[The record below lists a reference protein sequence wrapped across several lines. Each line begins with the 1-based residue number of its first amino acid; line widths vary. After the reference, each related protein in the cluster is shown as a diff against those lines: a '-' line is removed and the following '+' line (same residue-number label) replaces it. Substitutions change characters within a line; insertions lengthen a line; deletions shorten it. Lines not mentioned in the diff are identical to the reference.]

1 MKRGVLQHDTRI
13 KQSLYGS
20 LYALGIDVR
29 EKWMCCRL
37 MPLLLLLFHLSFNLR
52 STTLARRTGN
62 WAGVQ
67 WYQTRRGGTA
77 RGKNVIRILERFEYH
92 EPAWAKRSGQEK
104 RGSDECAQARQ
115 IAWTKSWRL
124 WHSATSAT
132 SR

>member
-1 MKRGVLQHDTRI
+1 
-13 KQSLYGS
+13 

-29 EKWMCCRL
+29 EKWMRCRL
-37 MPLLLLLFHLSFNLR
+37 MPLLLFHLPFDLR
-52 STTLARRTGN
+52 STTLARRTSN
-62 WAGVQ
+62 CASVQ
-67 WYQTRRGGTA
+67 WYWARWGSTA

-92 EPAWAKRSGQEK
+92 EPAWAKRSSQEK

-115 IAWTKSWRL
+115 ITRAKSWRL